1 MHGQPTIKNRNKL
14 NGISLFRALVLQW
27 DVSADAGVLCD
38 KAVLLF
44 VVIKNDLCCTYKQGP
59 AVCFRI

>member
-1 MHGQPTIKNRNKL
+1 MMHGQPTIKNRNKL

-44 VVIKNDLCCTYKQGP
+44 VVIKE
-59 AVCFRI
+59 